1 MNSKVKQRILI
12 ISAVI
17 ILIGIIIVIVL
28 LNQNKD
34 DSVKIGYVMTG
45 SIDEGGWN
53 GMNYK
58 GISAVCNEYDVEL
71 IVKEN
76 ILEGHNMCSGV
87 VDELAKSGA
96 ELIFLS
102 SFGYPGEVKDIIDK
116 YPEISF
122 YGISS
127 QYYSDNMSSY
137 FGRMYQARYLS
148 GIIAGMMTKSN
159 TIGYVAAMPNDEV
172 NRGINAFTLGV
183 RRVNPD
189 AYVNV
194 IFTDSWDD
202 EQKAKNSAKALI
214 ENGADVLTYHQNQP
228 YVIEVAEENGVYSIG
243 YNEAQTGLSDK
254 YLTAAVWNWELL
266 YKDIV
271 KDFLQGKAN
280 SMTHH
285 WCGIETGAVGLYEL
299 SPLVTEQ
306 IKAEVEIAKNEI
318 ISGKDVFSGEIYDNE
333 GMLRCEKDEFISDS
347 ALMKD
352 FNWYVDGVV
361 IYE

>member
-1 MNSKVKQRILI
+1 MSSKVKQRILI
-12 ISAVI
+12 ISAAVI
-17 ILIGIIIVIVL
+17 FIGIIVVVFL
-28 LNQNKD
+28 MNQSKD

-58 GISAVCNEYDVEL
+58 GISAVCEEFEVEL

-76 ILEGHNMCSGV
+76 ILENQGICSSV

-102 SFGYPGEVKDIIDK
+102 SFGYPNEVKDIIDK

-159 TIGYVAAMPNDEV
+159 MIGYVAAMPNDEV

-189 AYVNV
+189 AQVNV

-202 EQKAKNSAKALI
+202 EQKSKDSAATLI
-214 ENGADVLTYHQNQP
+214 EKGADVLTYHQNQP
-228 YVIEVAEENGVYSIG
+228 YVVEVAEEMGVYSIG

-271 KDFLQGKAN
+271 KGFLQGKAN
-280 SMTHH
+280 SMAHH
-285 WCGIETGAVGLYEL
+285 WCGIETGAVELSEL
-299 SPLVTEQ
+299 SPLVTDK
-306 IKAEVEIAKNEI
+306 IKAEIEKAKNEI
-318 ISGKDVFSGEIYDNE
+318 LSGNDVFSGEIYDNE
-333 GMLRCEKDEFISDS
+333 GNIRCQKDEFISDS
-347 ALMKD
+347 ALLKD